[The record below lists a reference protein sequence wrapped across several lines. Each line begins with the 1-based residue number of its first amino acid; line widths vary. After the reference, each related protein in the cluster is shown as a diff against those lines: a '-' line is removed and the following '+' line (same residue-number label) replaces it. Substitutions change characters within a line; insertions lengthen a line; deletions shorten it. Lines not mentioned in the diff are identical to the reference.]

1 MQITIT
7 GRNLDITP
15 AIEEYVDKRVRK
27 LKKYFNSIVDVHV
40 VLFLQRFQHLCEI
53 TMNASGVT
61 LHGHDRT
68 EDLYASVDRVVEKL
82 ERQLKKYKGK
92 LQSHRTRTAGKEKNL
107 QLQVDL
113 LDGEDIESA
122 LDEPQLIYT
131 REVELKPMSVD
142 EAVTQMDLFNQE
154 FLMFMNMNSERINVL
169 HRRKDGN
176 YCLID
181 PRV

>member
-1 MQITIT
+1 VQITVT

-15 AIEEYVDKRVRK
+15 AMQEYVEKRVRK
-27 LKKYFNSIVDVHV
+27 LKKYFSSIVDVHV

-53 TMNASGVT
+53 TMNASGIT

-82 ERQLKKYKGK
+82 ERQLKKHKGK
-92 LQSHRTRTAGKEKNL
+92 LQSHRTKFTTNDKNL

-113 LDGEDIESA
+113 LDGEDIEA
-122 LDEPQLIYT
+122 ATEQPQIIYT

-142 EAVTQMDLFNQE
+142 EAATQMDLFNQE
-154 FLMFMNMNSERINVL
+154 FLMFRNMKTDRVNVL

-181 PRV
+181 PKT